1 MTPMTVALERVVSAV
16 DEVRKVRAV
25 SGEQVQVLPSQQT
38 SGRVLAA
45 DVIASVDV
53 PSRPCSRLD
62 GYAVDISRIQPCVSY
77 RVSSSP
83 VRAGERPGLADATT
97 GSVTYITTGGVLPD
111 DANTVIMVEYSER
124 TDGAGASSVLFTK
137 VPPRGEGVRP
147 SGSDVRSGSI
157 LFEAGHTLTA
167 ADVGSLILARVK
179 SVQVMAP
186 PSVAIISTGDEIAAA
201 ARSGG
206 EPDSSAHGER
216 SEPVWDANGP
226 MLAQLVNEWGGNI
239 VSQDSVADD
248 FFMTEHAI
256 ARAAT
261 SGAHIVVITGGVS
274 MGDHDFVKPALE
286 RLAAGTSRFDF
297 GASDYNFARVDDHY
311 GRYHFARGDVH
322 FGRLLMKPGK
332 PAMLATLRWNGPARS
347 DACTVLA
354 LPGNP
359 VSAYVCALVL
369 LRPALRFLLGVPA
382 SAASFPRVA
391 AALEKMLPL
400 DAERPEFHRAMVWV
414 AEGGG
419 LMARSTGPQA
429 SSRLSSVSHA
439 NALLWLPQATPGC
452 SELPA
457 GSKVETVMFGPLL
470 ARAPPRDE
478 TNIPASGDC
487 PCGSAQPI
495 LPTSPIALA
504 RGARPVHSFDPPKL
518 GVRIGI
524 LTVSDSAAH
533 GAAGDESG
541 SLAARLLCDEL
552 CVSEPPLRSI
562 VPDEFMAICNA
573 LETWAA
579 PLDGGSGPRCDLIV
593 TTGGTG
599 FGLRDVTPEATAAVL
614 TKRAPG
620 LVAAML
626 AAGLA
631 VTPRAALSRPEAGVR
646 EGCGRGNRG
655 TLIINLPGS
664 PKAVKEALTPLLPIL
679 SHALALVTQSLSS

>member
-1 MTPMTVALERVVSAV
+1 
-16 DEVRKVRAV
+16 
-25 SGEQVQVLPSQQT
+25 
-38 SGRVLAA
+38 
-45 DVIASVDV
+45 
-53 PSRPCSRLD
+53 
-62 GYAVDISRIQPCVSY
+62 
-77 RVSSSP
+77 
-83 VRAGERPGLADATT
+83 
-97 GSVTYITTGGVLPD
+97 
-111 DANTVIMVEYSER
+111 
-124 TDGAGASSVLFTK
+124 
-137 VPPRGEGVRP
+137 
-147 SGSDVRSGSI
+147 
-157 LFEAGHTLTA
+157 
-167 ADVGSLILARVK
+167 
-179 SVQVMAP
+179 
-186 PSVAIISTGDEIAAA
+186 
-201 ARSGG
+201 
-206 EPDSSAHGER
+206 
-216 SEPVWDANGP
+216 
-226 MLAQLVNEWGGNI
+226 
-239 VSQDSVADD
+239 
-248 FFMTEHAI
+248 
-256 ARAAT
+256 
-261 SGAHIVVITGGVS
+261 
-274 MGDHDFVKPALE
+274 MGDRDFVKPALE

-297 GASDYNFARVDDHY
+297 GGSDYRFNQ
-311 GRYHFARGDVH
+311 GDVH

-332 PAMLATLRWNGPARS
+332 PAMLATLRWTGPARA
-347 DACTVLA
+347 DVCTVLA

-369 LRPALRFLLGVPA
+369 LRPALRILLGVPA
-382 SAASFPRVA
+382 SAASFPRVT

-414 AEGGG
+414 EESGG
-419 LMARSTGPQA
+419 LVARSTGPQA

-452 SELPA
+452 SELPS

-478 TNIPASGDC
+478 MNFPASGGC
-487 PCGSAQPI
+487 PCGSSQPV
-495 LPTSPIALA
+495 LPSSAVTLA

-518 GVRIGI
+518 GLRIGI
-524 LTVSDSAAH
+524 LSVSDSAAH

-541 SLAARLLCDEL
+541 SIAERLLCSEL
-552 CVSEPPLRSI
+552 RVSEPPLRSI
-562 VPDEFMAICNA
+562 VPDDFKAICDA

-579 PLDGGSGPRCDLIV
+579 PHDGSSGPRCDLIV

-679 SHALALVTQSLSS
+679 SHALALVTQSL